1 AQSSCTCPPASVRR
15 SATSAPGICSSGI
28 AIVDALLAIAE
39 RRRSMQRHVI
49 QTRLASFI
57 AKNFPVARKRNIG
70 VDDRLLGEGIIHSLG
85 VLDIVGPLE
94 SEFGISVADEDLST
108 ENFETIT
115 RLTALVE
122 RKLGEARTEA

>member
-1 AQSSCTCPPASVRR
+1 
-15 SATSAPGICSSGI
+15 
-28 AIVDALLAIAE
+28 
-39 RRRSMQRHVI
+39 MQRHVI

-70 VDDRLLGEGIIHSLG
+70 VDDRLLGEGIIDSLG
-85 VLDIVGPLE
+85 VLDIVGHLE